1 MTAQDSGLTVT
12 HDDYGIALS
21 TGTRYQ
27 QATDSTVTRIPATT
41 GLEMHAGSGKAVLYA
56 DTIEIRGA
64 VELYGDLNSS
74 NSIADA
80 MVEQNFGAAE
90 LQSGSADIDA
100 PANERTRLS
109 TLDLVE
115 SSPGATIQPVNEDYQ
130 YATPG
135 DGWLEITGEDAGGDY
150 FVEVQVEHDTLI
162 GVGNNSSSANSFDP
176 HTIGILR
183 GDKNDSLSW
192 AVVEQCQVTNHSLND
207 NELVQQFS
215 CYLNHHDADFSYS
228 IFYTNGS
235 DRIRSANLID
245 LEARKMN
252 KGDLFDQFP
261 PWIDISSAGISGES
275 LSNASPISVTFIMS
289 EETIGFEAD
298 DLQVVNG
305 TLADFAASGSNYTAT
320 ITPESDGECSISVDA
335 NAYTDTA
342 ENANLPTEFTWTH
355 DTTAPTMTI
364 TASEVSD
371 GDTSADATLFLT
383 FTSSESTDDFEE
395 ADVSLTNGTL
405 SSFSGSGTTYT
416 ATFTPD
422 GEGACAINVGP
433 GPTFKDAAGNNNIA
447 ADSFNWTYDAT
458 APTMTITAIEANDG
472 ESSPIGTLSLTF
484 TSSEYT
490 TDFEEADISLTNGTL
505 STLLGDG
512 TNYMATFTPDGEGAC
527 TINVANNVFTDAA
540 GNGNTAADEFN
551 WTYTTIGDISTN
563 EN

>member
-1 MTAQDSGLTVT
+1 
-12 HDDYGIALS
+12 
-21 TGTRYQ
+21 
-27 QATDSTVTRIPATT
+27 
-41 GLEMHAGSGKAVLYA
+41 
-56 DTIEIRGA
+56 
-64 VELYGDLNSS
+64 
-74 NSIADA
+74 
-80 MVEQNFGAAE
+80 
-90 LQSGSADIDA
+90 
-100 PANERTRLS
+100 
-109 TLDLVE
+109 
-115 SSPGATIQPVNEDYQ
+115 
-130 YATPG
+130 
-135 DGWLEITGEDAGGDY
+135 
-150 FVEVQVEHDTLI
+150 
-162 GVGNNSSSANSFDP
+162 
-176 HTIGILR
+176 
-183 GDKNDSLSW
+183 
-192 AVVEQCQVTNHSLND
+192 
-207 NELVQQFS
+207 
-215 CYLNHHDADFSYS
+215 
-228 IFYTNGS
+228 
-235 DRIRSANLID
+235 
-245 LEARKMN
+245 
-252 KGDLFDQFP
+252 
-261 PWIDISSAGISGES
+261 
-275 LSNASPISVTFIMS
+275 
-289 EETIGFEAD
+289 
-298 DLQVVNG
+298 
-305 TLADFAASGSNYTAT
+305 
-320 ITPESDGECSISVDA
+320 
-335 NAYTDTA
+335 
-342 ENANLPTEFTWTH
+342 
-355 DTTAPTMTI
+355 MTI